1 MRQPPRL
8 SVLALDYDG
17 TIAWDG
23 ELDPDVRV
31 AIAEA
36 RASGI
41 TVLIVTGRI
50 LSDLQRVAGD
60 LRFVDAVVA
69 ENGAVVAFP
78 ATGRSIALAP
88 TPPARLVDELRRCG
102 VEAGLGTVVI
112 EADAVDAAQIL
123 SVVRSLELPEVL
135 IFNRDRVM
143 LLPSGINKG
152 TGLKNMLGRLHL
164 SPHQTIGIG
173 DAENDH
179 ELFDVCEKG
188 VAVGW
193 GSAALRARADEV
205 IEGTG
210 PAAVAAYIRAAIS
223 GRETEPRRASS
234 LGTSV

>member
-1 MRQPPRL
+1 MRQPRL

-17 TIAWDG
+17 TIACDG
-23 ELDPDVRV
+23 ELDPEVRV

-41 TVLIVTGRI
+41 TVLIVTGRV

-60 LRFVDAVVA
+60 LRFADAIVA

-78 ATGRSIALAP
+78 ATGRSVALAP
-88 TPPARLVDELRRCG
+88 PVPRRLVDELRRCAVEIG
-102 VEAGLGTVVI
+102 VGTVVV
-112 EADAVDAAQIL
+112 EADATDAPQIL
-123 SVVRSLELPEVL
+123 AVVRALELPQIL

-143 LLPSGINKG
+143 ILPSGINKG

-164 SPHQTIGIG
+164 SPHQTVGIG

-188 VAVGW
+188 VAVAW
-193 GSAALRARADEV
+193 GSAALRSRADEV

-210 PAAVAAYIRAAIS
+210 PAAVASYIRALVS
-223 GRETEPRRASS
+223 GRESTLERAS
-234 LGTSV
+234 G